1 MQRLEFRQPRRFPKC
16 RTRIFRSERSEVTQ
30 RLAVL
35 TSGGDAPGMNA
46 AVRAVTRG
54 ALAKGWEVFAV
65 RNGYAGLVSGTL
77 TPLAARDVGGIVQ
90 QGGTVLGSARSPE
103 FAQPPGRAN
112 ALRNLSSR
120 GIDAL
125 VVIGGNGSQT
135 GSDSLSR
142 EGFAVVGV
150 PSTIDNDLYGT
161 DVSIGSDTA
170 VNITLEAIDRL
181 RTTASS
187 HQRAFAVE
195 TMGRDCGYIALMA
208 GLAGGAEVIA
218 LPESEISPAEVAER
232 LRAAYRRGK
241 THALVVIAEGARC
254 GVKELMEHYD
264 KERASIGFDLR
275 VGRPRAGDAPRR
287 RRGRLPRARRAR
299 QARRPELQ
307 PDRHHAARRSRRPD
321 APRGQLSAGAR
332 PRDGNLKGDRPH
344 CSHSGET
351 LEYLNADQ
359 FSRLDLAA
367 LVFEHDE
374 AVGFRHRAQ
383 HAGALLS
390 GGAHFPFIA
399 FPQQDPALVFRS
411 AGDFPYRL

>member
-1 MQRLEFRQPRRFPKC
+1 V
-16 RTRIFRSERSEVTQ
+16 TR

-54 ALAKGWEVFAV
+54 ALAKGWEVFGV
-65 RNGYAGLVSGTL
+65 RNGYAGLVGDSIK
-77 TPLAARDVGGIVQ
+77 PMQARDVGGIVQ

-103 FAQPPGRAN
+103 FAQPAGRSS
-112 ALRNLSSR
+112 ALRNLSSH

-135 GSDSLSR
+135 GSNSLSR

-161 DVSIGSDTA
+161 DVSIGPDTA
-170 VNITLEAIDRL
+170 INITLEAIDRL

-254 GVKELMEHYD
+254 GVKELMQHYD
-264 KERASIGFDLR
+264 KERESIGFDLR
-275 VGRPRAGDAPRR
+275 IT
-287 RRGRLPRARRAR
+287 RLGHVVR
-299 QARRPELQ
+299 
-307 PDRHHAARRSRRPD
+307 
-321 APRGQLSAGAR
+321 
-332 PRDGNLKGDRPH
+332 
-344 CSHSGET
+344 
-351 LEYLNADQ
+351 
-359 FSRLDLAA
+359 
-367 LVFEHDE
+367 
-374 AVGFRHRAQ
+374 
-383 HAGALLS
+383 
-390 GGAHFPFIA
+390 GGAPSAADRVLATRLGAAAIDCLARGEHGMLVGLNCNKIA
-399 FPQQDPALVFRS
+399 ATPLAEVAGRMRPADSSLLELARVM
-411 AGDFPYRL
+411 AI